1 MDKVG
6 ILCFWNSSFFLPK
19 GVSTEMVYKSHLV
32 ERTRD
37 GEAGMGVS
45 LINSVPDNRPGRSFL
60 V

>member
-6 ILCFWNSSFFLPK
+6 ILWNSSFFLPK
-19 GVSTEMVYKSHLV
+19 GVSTEMVYESHGV

-45 LINSVPDNRPGRSFL
+45 LITSVPHNRPGRSFHL
-60 V
+60 